1 MKELIATLAL
11 IMFLVGCSNET
22 NLDKSVFENKDSD
35 PETADVKVE
44 NSSESLTNSQEE
56 QNNDVKESSRFP
68 ESDNQEQKDS
78 QKESESNTDDKNV
91 YKDNNKGDKEKYIE
105 KLNDI
110 EKEATEIRKSDD
122 DTTLGMIKS
131 EEEILSKW
139 DQALNEIYQVLEK
152 QLSKNEMEKLRVEQ
166 RKWIENKDKAAKEA
180 AKNYEGGTMDS
191 LEYIASKAGTTKE
204 RSYELVE
211 SYMK

>member
-1 MKELIATLAL
+1 MKKLIATLVL

-22 NLDKSVFENKDSD
+22 NSDKSVSENKESD
-35 PETADVKVE
+35 PETTDVTVE
-44 NSSESLTNSQEE
+44 NNSSESLTNSQEK
-56 QNNDVKESSRFP
+56 QNNDVKESSSLP
-68 ESDNQEQKDS
+68 ESDDQEQKDS
-78 QKESESNTDDKNV
+78 QKESESNTKNV
-91 YKDNNKGDKEKYIE
+91 NKEKDNKEKYIE
-105 KLNDI
+105 KLNAI
-110 EKEATEIRKSDD
+110 EKEAIEIRKSDE

-139 DQALNEIYQVLEK
+139 DQVLNEIYQVLER
-152 QLSKNEMEKLRVEQ
+152 QLTKSEMEQLRVEQ
-166 RKWIENKDKAAKEA
+166 RKWIEFRDKIAKEA
-180 AKNYEGGTMDS
+180 AKNYEGGTMES